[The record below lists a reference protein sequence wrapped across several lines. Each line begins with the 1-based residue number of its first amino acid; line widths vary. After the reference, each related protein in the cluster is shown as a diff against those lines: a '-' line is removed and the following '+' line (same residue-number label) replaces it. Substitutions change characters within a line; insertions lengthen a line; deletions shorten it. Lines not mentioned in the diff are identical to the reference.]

1 MAKKK
6 DYKSIL
12 STAFVDSNEKT
23 TEEEALKL
31 VSDAEFVIRQ
41 LNKDKDEDE
50 KLEEARSIV
59 KDLGAGYSS
68 AVKYEKAKID
78 FFLDKIE
85 YIRAVKALKK
95 E

>member
-12 STAFVDSNEKT
+12 STAFVDSNESIS
-23 TEEEALKL
+23 EDEALKAMS
-31 VSDAEFVIRQ
+31 VAEFAIRQ

-50 KLEEARSIV
+50 KLEEAKSIV
-59 KDLGAGYSS
+59 KDLNAGYSS
-68 AVKYEKAKID
+68 AIKYEKAKID

-85 YIRAVKALKK
+85 YIRAVKAAKK